1 MDPSGAP
8 GAREHQE
15 RADANVA
22 PEADV
27 LPPNSRLLS
36 SSFFL
41 YPPLHPHGTHA
52 PHHPNAPLDGG
63 HPPQASAA
71 MDAVPAPLF
80 PSVGDA
86 RSLPPQREGMAL
98 DDFSGPQASTQLAG
112 SAIWWRSGPLSHNGG
127 GAPAPG
133 PAPTYSPGAG
143 MESPF
148 WPVPPPGN
156 VAPSPGVIEVVAA
169 AEAASGL
176 TAPNRAA
183 PASGDAPS
191 PGIHLQPMEG
201 TAAASW
207 SGGGGGG
214 IGGREAHPAV
224 GAGLGFP
231 LGLPTSSAPWTSVQQ
246 MGGPWT
252 FGSTVVSGDQ
262 DMLAAAAASSASM
275 LPVSRPRP
283 ASVPPSLLATGGN
296 QAPGG
301 TPLATEPAVN
311 GGSSVPNAS
320 PVPPLHDMPEPRPHL
335 FFGPEDMRVGNTN
348 DHNGTADVA
357 PVPTTT
363 SHAVSGRTANE
374 GSTLA
379 QQPRSFFQPDPAV
392 TSSSESVAQSG
403 SPPSDGSQG
412 DTDLP
417 WSSAAAALD
426 ALVEPAGPLPASWPP
441 GVPPSHT
448 TVSGPMAAGPVPH
461 DTVDNVALP
470 VHVPQ
475 HPLPSDGGAAAMAR
489 VATAVEAANA
499 AATERWSADNAE
511 RLRTCDSPAQSSR
524 LSNLR
529 AAYVSRAVR
538 RAKSVALRQE
548 VALAAG
554 PTVLAVVDTIAR
566 AAGMAKREEWTRT
579 HRDEANAAKAEVRV
593 ATLAAHVAAPMNGG
607 GGAAAPGAADIRL
620 RVARK
625 EARKLANRASAA
637 GQRAELAAEAQALEQ
652 ALWRAYER
660 GGGAGGSSGV

>member
-1 MDPSGAP
+1 M
-8 GAREHQE
+8 
-15 RADANVA
+15 A

-27 LPPNSRLLS
+27 LPPNSRLPSSHVFLS
-36 SSFFL
+36 PSL
-41 YPPLHPHGTHA
+41 PPHGVHA
-52 PHHPNAPLDGG
+52 PPVPNAFLDGG

-71 MDAVPAPLF
+71 MDAVPASLI
-80 PSVGDA
+80 PSIGDA
-86 RSLPPQREGMAL
+86 RSLPPQRAGMAL

-112 SAIWWRSGPLSHNGG
+112 AATWWRPGPLSHNGG

-133 PAPTYSPGAG
+133 PALTYSPGAG
-143 MESPF
+143 VESPF
-148 WPVPPPGN
+148 WPVPQPGN

-169 AEAASGL
+169 AEAASGS
-176 TAPNRAA
+176 TAPTRAA
-183 PASGDAPS
+183 PAAFGYAPPPS
-191 PGIHLQPMEG
+191 IHLQPMEG
-201 TAAASW
+201 TAGEPW

-224 GAGLGFP
+224 GAGLGLP
-231 LGLPTSSAPWTSVQQ
+231 VGLPTSSAPWTSAQQ
-246 MGGPWT
+246 MGLPWT
-252 FGSTVVSGDQ
+252 FGPPVVSGDQ
-262 DMLAAAAASSASM
+262 DLLAGAAASSASM
-275 LPVSRPRP
+275 LPVGRPRP
-283 ASVPPSLLATGGN
+283 SSVPPSWLATGGN

-301 TPLATEPAVN
+301 TPLATNPAVI

-335 FFGPEDMRVGNTN
+335 FFGPADMRVGNTD
-348 DHNGTADVA
+348 DHNGTADA
-357 PVPTTT
+357 EPVPTTT
-363 SHAVSGRTANE
+363 PRAVPSRLSNQGN
-374 GSTLA
+374 TLA

-392 TSSSESVAQSG
+392 TSSSDSVAQSG

-417 WSSAAAALD
+417 WASAVAALD
-426 ALVEPAGPLPASWPP
+426 ALVVPAGPLPASWPP
-441 GVPPSHT
+441 GVPPPHT

-461 DTVDNVALP
+461 DAVDNVALP
-470 VHVPQ
+470 VHAPQ

-489 VATAVEAANA
+489 VAAAVEAANA

-538 RAKSVALRQE
+538 RAKSVALKQE

-554 PTVLAVVDTIAR
+554 PTVLAAVDTTAR
-566 AAGMAKREEWTRT
+566 AAGMAKRQEWAAT
-579 HRDEANAAKAEVRV
+579 HRDAVNAAKAEVRV
-593 ATLAAHVAAPMNGG
+593 ATLAAHVAAPISGG
-607 GGAAAPGAADIRL
+607 GGAAVAGAAGIRL

-652 ALWRAYER
+652 ALWRAYE
-660 GGGAGGSSGV
+660 GGAGAGGSSGA